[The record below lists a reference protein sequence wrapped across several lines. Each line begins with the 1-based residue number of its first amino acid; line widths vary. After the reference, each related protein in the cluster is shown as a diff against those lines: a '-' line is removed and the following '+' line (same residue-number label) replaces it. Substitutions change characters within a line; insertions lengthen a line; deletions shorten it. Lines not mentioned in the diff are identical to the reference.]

1 MSDLRYSPLN
11 RKVVALLFSLL
22 LLVASIIILIPEYIR
37 SELELLLLLLLP
49 GGPVWVDLVVQSQ
62 RNFVVLFYRSQWLE
76 GRFQWIR
83 AKRGR
88 HRRQMTIRRGLVQR
102 WCIRMDGIRS
112 ESWPRVLSSQRK
124 QCYTDELPW
133 THPSHCHF
141 VYNAI
146 YELNIRI
153 LAFFP
158 LTLVVPWLDIVSSTV
173 WC

>member
-88 HRRQMTIRRGLVQR
+88 HRRQMTMRGGP
-102 WCIRMDGIRS
+102 CATM
-112 ESWPRVLSSQRK
+112 
-124 QCYTDELPW
+124 
-133 THPSHCHF
+133 
-141 VYNAI
+141 VYS
-146 YELNIRI
+146 YGRDSIRI
-153 LAFFP
+153 VATGPFFATKTM
-158 LTLVVPWLDIVSSTV
+158 LHGRITV
-173 WC
+173 NTP

>member
-88 HRRQMTIRRGLVQR
+88 HRRQMTMRGGALCNDGVFVWTGFDPNRGHGSFLRNENNVTRTNYREHTLV
-102 WCIRMDGIRS
+102 I
-112 ESWPRVLSSQRK
+112 V
-124 QCYTDELPW
+124 
-133 THPSHCHF
+133 
-141 VYNAI
+141 
-146 YELNIRI
+146 I
-153 LAFFP
+153 LATM
-158 LTLVVPWLDIVSSTV
+158 LSTN
-173 WC
+173 